1 MKRRTFLP
9 LIIVAACAIPG
20 YAQASEVIA
29 KKNGCLACHAIDKKM
44 VGPSYKDIATS
55 YKADKSAAS
64 TLAKHVREGSKG
76 IWGATAM
83 PPQGKISDADLASV
97 IDWALK
103 Q

>member
-1 MKRRTFLP
+1 
-9 LIIVAACAIPG
+9 
-20 YAQASEVIA
+20 
-29 KKNGCLACHAIDKKM
+29 
-44 VGPSYKDIATS
+44 
-55 YKADKSAAS
+55 
-64 TLAKHVREGSKG
+64 VREGSKG